1 MQWTP
6 KILSLAFLVLGS
18 PALAQS
24 AIEHHAWQDR
34 ALLEPFS
41 RTAMAIT
48 GAIVLWGNPDF
59 AEPGSKMRMT
69 FEAGPSID
77 LVSVGASWREW
88 DLGGGGQQTAEVFQ
102 IAEDPGVLLNGNTLC
117 GDAATYLAFFE
128 DDLPG
133 AGRLLQLVVFDGED
147 VPEDVNSPGL
157 CATFNYGIE

>member
-6 KILSLAFLVLGS
+6 KILALASMVLAS
-18 PALAQS
+18 PVAAQS

-34 ALLEPFS
+34 ARFEPFS

-88 DLGGGGQQTAEVFQ
+88 DLGGGGKQTAEVFRVDS
-102 IAEDPGVLLNGNTLC
+102 DPSVLLNGNTLC
-117 GDAATYLAFFE
+117 GDEVTYLAFFE
-128 DDLPG
+128 GDLVG
-133 AGRLLQLVVFDGED
+133 TRLLQLVAFSGED
-147 VPEDVNSPGL
+147 VPKDVNSAGL
-157 CATFNYGIE
+157 CATFNYEIE

>member
-6 KILSLAFLVLGS
+6 KILALACMAMAAPVT
-18 PALAQS
+18 AQS

-34 ALLEPFS
+34 ALFEPVS

-59 AEPGSKMRMT
+59 AEPGSMMRMT

-88 DLGGGGQQTAEVFQ
+88 DLGGGGKQTAEVFQ
-102 IAEDPGVLLNGNTLC
+102 VGGDPGQLLNGNTLC
-117 GDAATYLAFFE
+117 GDDVTYLAFFE
-128 DDLPG
+128 GNLQG
-133 AGRLLQLVVFDGED
+133 TRLLQLVAFSGED
-147 VPEDVNSPGL
+147 TPVDVNSAGL

>member
-6 KILSLAFLVLGS
+6 KILALAL
-18 PALAQS
+18 LAQS

-34 ALLEPFS
+34 ALFEPFS

-59 AEPGSKMRMT
+59 AEPGSTMRMT

-88 DLGGGGQQTAEVFQ
+88 GLAGGKQTADVFRIDQ
-102 IAEDPGVLLNGNTLC
+102 DPGELLNGNTLC
-117 GDAATYLAFFE
+117 GGDDAARYMVFFE
-128 DDLPG
+128 DAMMG
-133 AGRLLQLVVFDGED
+133 GGRSLQLAVFSGDEPPFD
-147 VPEDVNSPGL
+147 ISSDGL
-157 CATFNYGIE
+157 CGTFSYGIE